1 MKIACPHCNFSRE
14 VPDAQIPGRPV
25 KVTCPKCQ
33 QGFSFDKTVA
43 AAASAFGADFTDS
56 PGPAAAPPQEA
67 LATCPACSLEQPAGE
82 ACTGCGVIYAKWAA
96 RHNEKASS
104 GTSSTK
110 TGNTESEQRIVCTA
124 CGAVQHPSNQC
135 INCGVVLVATTVV
148 ATPAVTP
155 PQFAGFWIRF
165 VACLLDSLILGAV
178 QFGIGLA
185 FGFAGEAV
193 IGSDGDSLALSLVT
207 WLCSTVVGVTYYIF
221 FTGYNG
227 QTPGKMALR
236 IQVVRTDGTTVGY
249 GKAFLR
255 EVLGKFVSA
264 IILGIGYLMAAF
276 DRDKQA
282 LHDRIA
288 GTYVIRL

>member
-1 MKIACPHCNFSRE
+1 MNIVCPHCNFSRD
-14 VPDAQIPGRPV
+14 VPDAQVPARPV

-33 QGFSFDKTVA
+33 QGFSFDRTVTV
-43 AAASAFGADFTDS
+43 AASAFDANFTDS
-56 PGPAAAPPQEA
+56 PGPAAVPPQEA
-67 LATCPACSLEQPAGE
+67 PTTCPACGLEQPAGE

-110 TGNTESEQRIVCTA
+110 TGNTESEQKIVCTA

-148 ATPAVTP
+148 ASPAVTL

-185 FGFAGEAV
+185 FGLADGAI
-193 IGSDGDSLALSLVT
+193 IGGDSDSFALGLVT

-227 QTPGKMALR
+227 QTPGKMVLR
-236 IQVVRTDGTTVGY
+236 IQVVRTDGTPMTY
-249 GKAFLR
+249 GRAFLR
-255 EVLGKFVSA
+255 EVVGKFVSA
-264 IILGIGYLMAAF
+264 LILGIGYLMAGF
-276 DRDKQA
+276 DRNKQG

-288 GTYVIRL
+288 GTYVIKL